1 MKEFIVVAVNLKK
14 VYEAEPARACFK
26 IMDEAEKRTC
36 NYFKAWMQIVVT
48 QVDTSIMAAVDA
60 SKDAAIDAA
69 MKAVHDKSSAK
80 AAVLTLLDAEPV
92 MALHEVDMRHK
103 CSSLVDLSLFVCFF
117 LNFYV
122 CAAVKE
128 LRAVDKR
135 TWLDRWQACVDTK
148 LSQVNIAALE
158 AAQFVE
164 KIEAKLSPS
173 DALLKT
179 TGKTLADLTIA
190 QARCKWREC
199 QRQERERERERESR
213 RERKR

>member
-1 MKEFIVVAVNLKK
+1 MKEFIVVAVNLKE
-14 VYEAEPARACFK
+14 VYEARPARACFK

-36 NYFKAWMQIVVT
+36 NYFKAWMQLVVT

-103 CSSLVDLSLFVCFF
+103 CSSLVDLSLFVF
-117 LNFYV
+117 LFYV
-122 CAAVKE
+122 CEAVKE

-135 TWLDRWQACVDTK
+135 TWLDRWQAFVDTK

-173 DALLKT
+173 DEPPKT

>member
-36 NYFKAWMQIVVT
+36 NYFKAWMQLVVT

-103 CSSLVDLSLFVCFF
+103 CSSSVDLSLFALF
-117 LNFYV
+117 LL
-122 CAAVKE
+122 C
-128 LRAVDKR
+128 LRGCQGVAR
-135 TWLDRWQACVDTK
+135 RR
-148 LSQVNIAALE
+148 
-158 AAQFVE
+158 
-164 KIEAKLSPS
+164 
-173 DALLKT
+173 
-179 TGKTLADLTIA
+179 
-190 QARCKWREC
+190 QARVVGSLAGLCRHEDLSGQHC
-199 QRQERERERERESR
+199 
-213 RERKR
+213 